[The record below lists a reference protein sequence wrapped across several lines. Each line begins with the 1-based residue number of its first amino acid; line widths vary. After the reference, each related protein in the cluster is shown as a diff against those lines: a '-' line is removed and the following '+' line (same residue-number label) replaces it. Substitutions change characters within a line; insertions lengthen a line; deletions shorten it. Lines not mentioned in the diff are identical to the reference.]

1 MAQTQQLSGGAMIA
15 WAIILAIILL
25 FIPGL
30 VIIFAWISVIFLL
43 LGGIVALMTQ

>member
-1 MAQTQQLSGGAMIA
+1 MAQTQQLSGGAMVG

-30 VIIFAWISVIFLL
+30 VIIFAWISVIVML
-43 LGGIVALMTQ
+43 LGGIAVLMAQ